1 MNLSYMGMH
10 PTDEKDEWE
19 DLLTSNKLFSSSV
32 PDDVGPGPG
41 VVHPAHE
48 LHLLLLANHQLLLCL
63 VAHQLCLRWRHCKKH
78 MSQPFLRPKVM
89 LKQLTEHIQL
99 CIGSNWLV
107 SSIGADL
114 ALVDSFVLEGG
125 VDDL

>member
-1 MNLSYMGMH
+1 MMSGLGLALCTLH
-10 PTDEKDEWE
+10 
-19 DLLTSNKLFSSSV
+19 TSSTSSSLRTTSSSSASY
-32 PDDVGPGPG
+32 PTSSAFVGGTARNIC
-41 VVHPAHE
+41 HS
-48 LHLLLLANHQLLLCL
+48 L
-63 VAHQLCLRWRHCKKH
+63 
-78 MSQPFLRPKVM
+78 FLPPKVM

-107 SSIGADL
+107 SSIGANL